1 MNNRSI
7 SCPSWLSKRGRY
19 VLLASVLCLLVLGL
33 SAFSF
38 APSTHAASAASAHAA
53 SVQVS
58 TSTSRLSFPQ
68 KALHT
73 TVANAW
79 YSWSHDGGSCAII
92 GCWFWKLAIH
102 GNGTRNPTI
111 HQIWQWSVY
120 CTAGGIAQITSCYYY
135 GNGTQVITL
144 VVQGRTAGIGHG
156 AILAI
161 NYNNQI
167 VRYSHW

>member
-1 MNNRSI
+1 MNSRLI
-7 SCPSWLSKRGRY
+7 SCPSWLSKQGRQ
-19 VLLASVLCLLVLGL
+19 VLLVSVLCLLVLGL

-38 APSTHAASAASAHAA
+38 DHSAQAASATSAHAT
-53 SVQVS
+53 SVLVS
-58 TSTSRLSFPQ
+58 PSTSRLSLPQ
-68 KALHT
+68 KTLST
-73 TVANAW
+73 TGANAW
-79 YSWSHDGGSCAII
+79 LSWSHDGGSCALI

-102 GNGTRNPTI
+102 GNGVRNPSI
-111 HQIWQWSVY
+111 HQIWQWSVF
-120 CTAGGIAQITSCYYY
+120 CTAGGIAKITSCYYY

-167 VRYSHW
+167 LRYSTW

>member
-1 MNNRSI
+1 MNNRLI
-7 SCPSWLSKRGRY
+7 SCPSWLSKRGRQ

-33 SAFSF
+33 SALSF
-38 APSTHAASAASAHAA
+38 APSGHAA
-53 SVQVS
+53 SVLVS
-58 TSTSRLSFPQ
+58 PSTSRLSFPQ
-68 KALHT
+68 KTLPT
-73 TVANAW
+73 TGANVW
-79 YSWSHDGGSCAII
+79 LRWSRDGGSCALI

-102 GNGTRNPTI
+102 GNGVRNPSI

-120 CTAGGIAQITSCYYY
+120 CTAGGIAKITSCYYY

-156 AILAI
+156 AILEI

-167 VRYSHW
+167 VRYSTW